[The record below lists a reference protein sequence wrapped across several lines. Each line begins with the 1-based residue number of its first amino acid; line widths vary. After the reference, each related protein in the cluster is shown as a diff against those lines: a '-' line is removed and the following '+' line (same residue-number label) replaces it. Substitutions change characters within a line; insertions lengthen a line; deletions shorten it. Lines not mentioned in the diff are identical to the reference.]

1 MNIQLQVNLP
11 SGDSV
16 KLDITSVFQTVLQGG
31 EHKRIAVPV
40 LDIYDRSYDYMSK
53 FTGYRGAFETV
64 HYCYVEGEM
73 TTGEIE
79 SSDDEILATWKFLVN
94 GLPVDFDQLKEALE
108 FRIGITK
115 SKKLETY
122 ESNKTIWYCIDYF
135 ETDYKGVSRSFC
147 ADGDGI
153 VEIREINGFYNLVDQ
168 GTHISKTGSDL
179 PKALQVA
186 ENYLHT
192 HYRGIFD
199 DCRK

>member
-1 MNIQLQVNLP
+1 MHIQLQVTIP
-11 SGDSV
+11 SGEFV
-16 KLDITSVFQTVLQGG
+16 NLDIRPVYETVLQGG
-31 EHKRIAVPV
+31 QHKKIVAPM
-40 LDIYDRSYDYMSK
+40 LDVYDRSYDYMSK

-64 HYCYVEGEM
+64 HYCYVEGDM

-94 GLPVDFDQLKEALE
+94 GEPVSFDQLKEALE

-122 ESNKTIWYCIDYF
+122 ESKKTIWYCIDYF
-135 ETDYKGVSRSFC
+135 ETDCKGVSRSFC

>member
-1 MNIQLQVNLP
+1 MHIQLQVTIPN
-11 SGDSV
+11 GESV
-16 KLDITSVFQTVLQGG
+16 NLDIRPVYETVLQGG
-31 EHKRIAVPV
+31 QHKKIVAPM
-40 LDIYDRSYDYMSK
+40 LDVYERSYDYMSK
-53 FTGYRGAFETV
+53 FTGYRGAFEVV
-64 HYCYVEGEM
+64 HYCYVEGDM

-79 SSDDEILATWKFLVN
+79 SSDEEILATWKFLVN
-94 GLPVDFDQLKEALE
+94 GEPVSFDQLKEALE

-122 ESNKTIWYCIDYF
+122 ESKKTIWYCIDNYDGF
-135 ETDYKGVSRSFC
+135 PHGVSRSFC

-153 VEIREINGFYNLVDQ
+153 VEIREINGFYNLIDQ

>member
-1 MNIQLQVNLP
+1 MHIQLQVTIPN
-11 SGDSV
+11 GESV
-16 KLDITSVFQTVLQGG
+16 NLDIRPVYETVLQGG
-31 EHKRIAVPV
+31 QHRKIVAPM
-40 LDIYDRSYDYMSK
+40 LDVYERSYDYMSK

-64 HYCYVEGEM
+64 HYCYVEGDM

-94 GLPVDFDQLKEALE
+94 GEPVSFDQLKEALE

-122 ESNKTIWYCIDYF
+122 ESKKTIWYCIDNYDGF
-135 ETDYKGVSRSFC
+135 PHGVSRSFC

-153 VEIREINGFYNLVDQ
+153 VEIREINGFYNLIDQ

>member
-135 ETDYKGVSRSFC
+135 EADYKGVSRSFC

-168 GTHISKTGSDL
+168 GTHISKIGSDL
-179 PKALQVA
+179 PKALQAA

-192 HYRGIFD
+192 NYRGIFD

>member
-1 MNIQLQVNLP
+1 MHIQLQVTIP
-11 SGDSV
+11 SGEFV
-16 KLDITSVFQTVLQGG
+16 NLDIRPVYETVLQGG
-31 EHKRIAVPV
+31 QHRKIVAPM
-40 LDIYDRSYDYMSK
+40 LDVFERSYDYMSK

-64 HYCYVEGEM
+64 HYCYVEGDM

-94 GLPVDFDQLKEALE
+94 GEPVSFDQLKEALE

-122 ESNKTIWYCIDYF
+122 ESKKTIWYCIDNYDGF
-135 ETDYKGVSRSFC
+135 PHGVSRSFC

-153 VEIREINGFYNLVDQ
+153 VEIREINGFYNLIDQ

>member
-11 SGDSV
+11 SGESTKIGIKPV
-16 KLDITSVFQTVLQGG
+16 YETVLQGG
-31 EHKRIAVPV
+31 QHKKIVAPM
-40 LDIYDRSYDYMSK
+40 LDVYDRSYDYMSK

-64 HYCYVEGEM
+64 HYCYVEGSFV
-73 TTGEIE
+73 TGEIE

-94 GLPVDFDQLKEALE
+94 GEPVNFDQLKEALE

-135 ETDYKGVSRSFC
+135 EIDYKGVSRSFC